1 MNAVVAGGIEPR
13 VRRPGGVPSR
23 AWLLALVVIA
33 VASTGASCPGGLRGY
48 QVGVMPLP
56 RTLPPQPTLEQV
68 VATVH
73 DNTRRVRS
81 LMAPQAVLSV
91 PGVPRLSAQVACE
104 PPRRFRLRA
113 QTAITGGELDIGSND
128 ELFWLWI
135 RRHEPPVTLFCRH
148 DDYARSSARKLI
160 PLRADWMP
168 ELLGLVTFRP
178 EDRHEGPFPL
188 ADGRLEVRSRL
199 AGPDGELAKS
209 TIVDGTTGLVL
220 EQHLFTAAGERLASV
235 RTSQHRVDPPSGAAL
250 PRMVEVS
257 WPASGVEFQLELS
270 SITTNMPPADP
281 GQLWQMPSYEG
292 YKPIDLADPSVVIS
306 GPPPAAGVPITPA
319 APQALAPST
328 PPLPAQSPTAAPP
341 PSALPP
347 AGGLPSP
354 PALPR

>member
-1 MNAVVAGGIEPR
+1 MRAVVTGGIEPR

-23 AWLLALVVIA
+23 AWLLAVVVLA

-56 RTLPPQPTLEQV
+56 RTLPPQPTLDQV

-199 AGPDGELAKS
+199 AGPDGEMAKS

-250 PRMVEVS
+250 PRTVEVS

-281 GQLWQMPSYEG
+281 GQLWQTPAYEG

-306 GPPPAAGVPITPA
+306 GPPAAAGAPIA
-319 APQALAPST
+319 APLAPAPT
-328 PPLPAQSPTAAPP
+328 ASPTLVPSAPAPP

-347 AGGLPSP
+347 GGGFPSP